1 MNKKDKIF
9 IILVSEFPPGQNGGI
24 AHWANNLYTTLN
36 SSGIKVIVLTRKTR
50 SHRKLN
56 IRSTKTLKYISGHSW
71 QKMSWLYILPYLL
84 PVLATH
90 KHVTVIAATWH
101 NVTKIHYLKKIF
113 PLTLYCS
120 ARGTE
125 ITKAVYPPDNR
136 ERLQLQRVLKNV
148 DILIPISS
156 FLDQLVRK
164 TFPALPF
171 KSVVIGNDVDHN
183 LFMPVRDHAQKK
195 ALRKKLKL
203 PEDAP
208 LLLTVGRM
216 VAFKGFPDL
225 IKALK
230 PVTKVVP
237 EFILLMVS
245 APREPEY
252 SKIIDAIESQGLEKN
267 ILIKNPVEHHELPAF
282 YQAADVFVLYSKA
295 VYEQMYQEEGFGR
308 TSIEAAACG
317 LPVVVS
323 DTGGQPETV
332 IHEQTGYIVP
342 AGNGVALSE
351 RILTLLIDKK
361 LAHEMGERGREF
373 VVKTFTSEIM
383 RDKILQL
390 DTQ

>member
-1 MNKKDKIF
+1 M
-9 IILVSEFPPGQNGGI
+9 E
-24 AHWANNLYTTLN
+24 
-36 SSGIKVIVLTRKTR
+36 
-50 SHRKLN
+50 
-56 IRSTKTLKYISGHSW
+56 
-71 QKMSWLYILPYLL
+71 
-84 PVLATH
+84 
-90 KHVTVIAATWH
+90 
-101 NVTKIHYLKKIF
+101 
-113 PLTLYCS
+113 
-120 ARGTE
+120 
-125 ITKAVYPPDNR
+125 
-136 ERLQLQRVLKNV
+136 
-148 DILIPISS
+148 
-156 FLDQLVRK
+156 
-164 TFPALPF
+164 
-171 KSVVIGNDVDHN
+171 
-183 LFMPVRDHAQKK
+183 QKK

-216 VAFKGFPDL
+216 VALKGFPDL

-230 PVTKVVP
+230 PVTKVMP

-252 SKIIDAIESQGLEKN
+252 NKTIDAIESQGLEKN

-282 YQAADVFVLYSKA
+282 YQAEDVFVLYSKA

-351 RILTLLIDKK
+351 RILTLLID
-361 LAHEMGERGREF
+361 
-373 VVKTFTSEIM
+373 
-383 RDKILQL
+383 
-390 DTQ
+390 